1 MITAPERSNYDVAAV
16 VVLLI
21 ATVVALWTWR
31 DYGITWDEIYH
42 LDYGEHIYAFFRTGF
57 EDRSAL
63 NYRMDYLYG
72 GGFDLPGAVFCE
84 LAAPALDRHD
94 AIHLFG
100 ILVGIAGLWGTWR
113 LGRALGGPRA
123 GLLAALFITATAT
136 YWGHMANNPKD
147 LPFAVGYVWALAL
160 LLEAIRAF
168 PRLQVAR
175 AITLAVA
182 IGLAMS
188 VRIAGM
194 LLLCYLAG
202 AIVVWLAHRAW
213 QHRNAE
219 ALVREGR
226 RLVITGLG
234 VSAGAWLVM
243 LMSWPWALFD
253 PIERPLASLRRMS
266 QYMGHRREMPFAGEM
281 ISTYEVDWRYLPHY
295 FGLNLPEFIVVLF
308 VPAVLLGIAMLI
320 WRAREPE
327 RLADNLV
334 LGTLLVSLLF
344 PWVYAV
350 VRGSILYDGLRHFL
364 FEVPIVIASVAYFVE
379 VLLAAA
385 LARFGRR
392 AGLAATVLIA
402 LVCVDQWATMVRLHP
417 YQYVYFN
424 RFIGGLAGA
433 VDNYDTEY
441 YAASHGEAGER
452 LATALWRTDPE
463 AFLNTRYTVGSCVG
477 ALKTMR
483 RMPPNFEYQSKHP
496 DFWIGYRRSGCHLR
510 HPGAPIVIEVERE
523 GGVLIVGR
531 DLRGGT
537 KR

>member
-1 MITAPERSNYDVAAV
+1 MSTTPERPSYDVAAI
-16 VVLLI
+16 VVLLV
-21 ATVVALWTWR
+21 ASAVALWTWR

-42 LDYGEHIYAFFRTGF
+42 LEYGQHIYAFFRSGF

-63 NYRMDYLYG
+63 DYRIDYLYG

-113 LGRALGGPRA
+113 LGRVLGGPRA
-123 GLLAALFITATAT
+123 GLFAALFITATAT

-168 PRLQVAR
+168 PRLRPVQA
-175 AITLAVA
+175 AKLAVA
-182 IGLAMS
+182 MGLAMS

-202 AIVVWLAHRAW
+202 AIVVWLVHRGW
-213 QHRNAE
+213 QRRNAE
-219 ALVREGR
+219 ALYRDGR
-226 RLVITGLG
+226 RLLITGLA

-243 LMSWPWALFD
+243 VMWWPWAMFD
-253 PIERPLASLRRMS
+253 PIGRPFAALRRMS
-266 QYMGHRREMPFAGEM
+266 EFMSHRREMLFGGEM

-295 FGLNLPEFIVVLF
+295 FGLELPELVVVAF
-308 VPAVLLGIAMLI
+308 VPAVLLGLGVLI
-320 WRAREPE
+320 RRAREAE

-344 PWVYAV
+344 PWAYAAL
-350 VRGSILYDGLRHFL
+350 RGSILYDGLRHFL
-364 FEVPIVIASVAYFVE
+364 FEVPVVIAGVAWFVE

-392 AGLAATVLIA
+392 AGLAAAVLIVLA
-402 LVCVDQWATMVRLHP
+402 CVDQYATMIRLHP

-424 RFIGGLAGA
+424 RFGGGLAGA
-433 VDNYDTEY
+433 VDEYETDY

-452 LATALWRTDPE
+452 LAAQLWRTEPE
-463 AFLNTRYTVGSCVG
+463 RFLRTRYVVASCVG
-477 ALKTMR
+477 ALITMR
-483 RMPPNFEYQSKHP
+483 RMPPNFEYGSKHA
-496 DFWIGYRRSGCHLR
+496 DFWLGYTRDDCHLR
-510 HPGAPIVIEVERE
+510 HREAPIVVELERE

-531 DLRGGT
+531 DLRRGA
-537 KR
+537 R